1 MMIDMGR
8 AVVVFLGKLNDQH
21 HATQVTISTTL
32 QGEAYRPTPCHPSP
46 HIPSPTMSRNGLC
59 IQAFLRL
66 VVGHVTQAKKE
77 NADNYGITR
86 GKSPTMVVYSSW
98 RSEPTG
104 LWFEETKGTL
114 TAFN

>member
-1 MMIDMGR
+1 
-8 AVVVFLGKLNDQH
+8 
-21 HATQVTISTTL
+21 
-32 QGEAYRPTPCHPSP
+32 
-46 HIPSPTMSRNGLC
+46 MSRNGLC
-59 IQAFLRL
+59 EQAFLRL